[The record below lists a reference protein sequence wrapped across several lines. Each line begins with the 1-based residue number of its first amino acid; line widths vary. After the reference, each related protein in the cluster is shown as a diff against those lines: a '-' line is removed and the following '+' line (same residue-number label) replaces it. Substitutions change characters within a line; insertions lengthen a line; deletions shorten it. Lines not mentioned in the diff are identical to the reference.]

1 MTLTS
6 GIHLLCY
13 SPNDAAKVLGI
24 GRSTLFGL
32 LARGELSARK
42 LGTRTLITAAE
53 LERYVGS
60 LPQAKFHAHL
70 AARG

>member
-1 MTLTS
+1 MLVQLPTTP
-6 GIHLLCY
+6 ICY
-13 SPNDAAKVLGI
+13 APADAAKVLGI

-53 LERYVGS
+53 LGRYLES
-60 LPQAKFHAHL
+60 LPEAQFHAHQDKK
-70 AARG
+70 